1 MRQVHGW
8 DYDIVVAN
16 GEVGALQRAAWNAAS
31 NARIFKDDERNATQY
46 QVRARLASAVARAAY
61 QERLLISK
69 EHAYER
75 PDRRTHR

>member
-1 MRQVHGW
+1 MREVHGW
-8 DYDIVVAN
+8 DYDIVVAD
-16 GEVGALQRAAWNAAS
+16 GEVEALQLRSCNAAS
-31 NARIFKDDERNATQY
+31 CARIFKDDERNATQY

-75 PDRRTHR
+75 PARRTHR